1 VERVKAYIKETGSFT
16 QGELAKVL
24 GRTPQPQ
31 EMQDIQDF
39 LNTLSNEDIQK
50 LFTNNPTNQGAK
62 P

>member
-1 VERVKAYIKETGSFT
+1 
-16 QGELAKVL
+16 
-24 GRTPQPQ
+24 
-31 EMQDIQDF
+31 MQDIQDF